1 MIFSNF
7 NQEDIVTGRIN
18 QVSSGMFGGNLYI
31 TQNTFTTSSAQG
43 NVFTGSGKLDVKNGQ
58 YYMDVYADVNNTGTS
73 TQYFSIAYG
82 DYVNSGSSL
91 LNEPSQ
97 GSEGVYINETKVIY
111 SQYKNTLLQPGDNLF
126 SFASGSISSL
136 QDSEAIFVL
145 NFTSD
150 QFKDQID
157 PGQLQVNFN
166 GLNGKF
172 KYIDDS
178 SIINKEQNVYNM
190 ISGSVVNGV
199 PTPYKNAAGNYVYN
213 GIGLFYPKSGVVIFN
228 AINLDAEV
236 GITGTANNPEITK
249 TRSQTKNLVKYKQ
262 YWTDWL
268 RDFWKSLNGSTDSMA
283 VRRSEFVPSTHY
295 FVRVKN
301 RDFNYTNNPSFI
313 SDGTD
318 GKSKGTIIYQ
328 DLINSPKTY
337 ITTVGLY
344 NENNELLAIGK
355 LSKPTQ
361 KTFDNE
367 LLIKVR
373 LDF

>member
-166 GLNGKF
+166 GLN
-172 KYIDDS
+172 
-178 SIINKEQNVYNM
+178 
-190 ISGSVVNGV
+190 
-199 PTPYKNAAGNYVYN
+199 
-213 GIGLFYPKSGVVIFN
+213 L
-228 AINLDAEV
+228 
-236 GITGTANNPEITK
+236 
-249 TRSQTKNLVKYKQ
+249 
-262 YWTDWL
+262 
-268 RDFWKSLNGSTDSMA
+268 SLI
-283 VRRSEFVPSTHY
+283 H
-295 FVRVKN
+295 
-301 RDFNYTNNPSFI
+301 I
-313 SDGTD
+313 
-318 GKSKGTIIYQ
+318 
-328 DLINSPKTY
+328 
-337 ITTVGLY
+337 
-344 NENNELLAIGK
+344 
-355 LSKPTQ
+355 
-361 KTFDNE
+361 
-367 LLIKVR
+367 
-373 LDF
+373 

>member
-1 MIFSNF
+1 
-7 NQEDIVTGRIN
+7 
-18 QVSSGMFGGNLYI
+18 
-31 TQNTFTTSSAQG
+31 
-43 NVFTGSGKLDVKNGQ
+43 
-58 YYMDVYADVNNTGTS
+58 
-73 TQYFSIAYG
+73 
-82 DYVNSGSSL
+82 
-91 LNEPSQ
+91 
-97 GSEGVYINETKVIY
+97 
-111 SQYKNTLLQPGDNLF
+111 
-126 SFASGSISSL
+126 
-136 QDSEAIFVL
+136 
-145 NFTSD
+145 
-150 QFKDQID
+150 
-157 PGQLQVNFN
+157 
-166 GLNGKF
+166 
-172 KYIDDS
+172 
-178 SIINKEQNVYNM
+178 M

-199 PTPYKNAAGNYVYN
+199 PTPYKNASGNYVYN

-236 GITGTANNPEITK
+236 GITGAANNPEITK
-249 TRSQTKNLVKYKQ
+249 TRQQTTGLPKYKQ
-262 YWTDWL
+262 YWTEWL
-268 RDFWKSLNGSTDSMA
+268 RDFWKSINGSTDSMA